1 MDSSHSAHHFE
12 RRQGAMV
19 STKTEEKEN
28 NDDMLVRWNL
38 LRANFAATLYHLT
51 PQHGCQREIL
61 RTN

>member
-28 NDDMLVRWNL
+28 NDHMLVRWNL
-38 LRANFAATLYHLT
+38 LRANVALPQPHCTISHLNT
-51 PQHGCQREIL
+51 AVKEKS
-61 RTN
+61 